1 MDRQAAGE
9 GRPRPHGGLP
19 QMHALEGC
27 GWSCGLEAREEA
39 VMTVFLGG
47 GTELA
52 WDRALEMGK
61 RRSQVAPRQ
70 LDACGP
76 EVG

>member
-39 VMTVFLGG
+39 VMTVPWWWRRAGLGQ
-47 GTELA
+47 GTGN
-52 WDRALEMGK
+52 GK
-61 RRSQVAPRQ
+61 EEKPGSS
-70 LDACGP
+70 
-76 EVG
+76 